1 MNSKYGIQRDIIA
14 ESNFINET
22 IYPILKIWV
31 AKKGVL
37 SFMTYTFFS
46 FFAYFSFKLIESSY
60 DRLQSYVYLI
70 PISFTTLLFLD
81 VTFVILEKKYF
92 RFELGQEYIT
102 IKEGIIKKQERHI
115 PYGVI
120 QDITIT
126 QTLWDRVFN
135 IATLS
140 ANNATQ
146 YASTNQQNIGNN
158 EISASG
164 SYADFIL
171 GSNGSNFSLPGQRP
185 QAAEN
190 IKKIILEKMKENP
203 DWGLQSGL

>member
-1 MNSKYGIQRDIIA
+1 MISKYSIQQDHFA
-14 ESNFINET
+14 GSTVINDR
-22 IYPILKIWV
+22 IYPILKVWII
-31 AKKGVL
+31 KKAIL
-37 SFMTYTFFS
+37 SFMAYAFLS
-46 FFAYFSFKLIESSY
+46 FLSY
-60 DRLQSYVYLI
+60 ILVKFEPNGFGRAGSYLHLI
-70 PISFTTLLFLD
+70 PIFFTAIFFID
-81 VTFVILEKKYF
+81 VTIVILEKKYF
-92 RFELGQEYIT
+92 RFELGHEYIT

-146 YASTNQQNIGNN
+146 YAFTNQQNIGNN
-158 EISASG
+158 GVSASG
-164 SYADFIL
+164 SYADFVL

-185 QAAEN
+185 KDAEN
-190 IKKIILEKMKENP
+190 MKKMILEKMKENP
-203 DWGLQSGL
+203 DWGMQSGL